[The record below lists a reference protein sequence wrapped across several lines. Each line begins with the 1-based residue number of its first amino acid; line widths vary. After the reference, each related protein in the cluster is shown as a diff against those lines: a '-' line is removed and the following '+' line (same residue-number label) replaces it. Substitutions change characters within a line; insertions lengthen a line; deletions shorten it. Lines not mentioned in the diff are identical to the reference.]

1 MQQTPTD
8 TPTPQ
13 RKELDP
19 VFKEAITLSFQ
30 PYVPDIPTQVEVSR
44 LPRTIDVLVILSD
57 PRVISRVRLETL
69 FDYLREQNQLEFK
82 GKGDALTL
90 FDFDRIRGRSYLY
103 MGENEVLTADMTV
116 TIISARTP
124 RNVLYAYPED
134 VQWEKIAPGHYRS
147 TTDPIEIHLLVCNEL
162 EIEPKNYPLLLFA
175 SSEEKFRQFVERI
188 VAEDN
193 DVMIYYALRSNPE
206 TTSEVLTMA
215 GKLTA
220 YEKHIKSLAD
230 HLGGDILKYIT
241 PEEMAAVMTPQQRLE
256 GLTPEQRLEG
266 LTPEAKEKLRRLLNG
281 SNGR

>member
-1 MQQTPTD
+1 
-8 TPTPQ
+8 
-13 RKELDP
+13 
-19 VFKEAITLSFQ
+19 
-30 PYVPDIPTQVEVSR
+30 
-44 LPRTIDVLVILSD
+44 
-57 PRVISRVRLETL
+57 
-69 FDYLREQNQLEFK
+69 
-82 GKGDALTL
+82 
-90 FDFDRIRGRSYLY
+90 
-103 MGENEVLTADMTV
+103 
-116 TIISARTP
+116 
-124 RNVLYAYPED
+124 
-134 VQWEKIAPGHYRS
+134 
-147 TTDPIEIHLLVCNEL
+147 VCNEL

-241 PEEMAAVMTPQQRLE
+241 PTQRVDGLTPEQRTD

-266 LTPEAKEKLRRLLNG
+266 LTPEAKEKMRQLLNG
-281 SNGR
+281 SNER